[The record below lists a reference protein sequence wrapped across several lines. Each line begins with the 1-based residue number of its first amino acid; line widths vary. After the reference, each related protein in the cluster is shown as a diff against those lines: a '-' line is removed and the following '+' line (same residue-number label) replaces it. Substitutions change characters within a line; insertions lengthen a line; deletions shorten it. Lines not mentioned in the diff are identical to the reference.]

1 MREQRALMAD
11 EAIAEAEAL
20 PPVRKKKMSGKK
32 LVLFIILPLI
42 LFGGGGAA
50 AWFLLFQSQEAVD
63 GEHAEAEPEHPPIYF
78 DLDEM
83 TVNLST
89 QSKRNSYLKLKL
101 ALELGAPEDSETLP
115 NVLPRVVDQFQIYLR
130 GVRVEDLQGSDGLQ
144 RLREE
149 LLLRAQK
156 AAAPATVKD
165 VLFKVVQIQ

>member
-1 MREQRALMAD
+1 MAE
-11 EAIAEAEAL
+11 EAAAEAA
-20 PPVRKKKMSGKK
+20 PPVKKRGMSGKK
-32 LVLFIILPLI
+32 LVLFIILPLL

-50 AWFLLFQSQEAVD
+50 AWFLLFQGHDPVEGEAA
-63 GEHAEAEPEHPPIYF
+63 AEAEAEAAHPPVYY
-78 DLDEM
+78 DLEEM

-89 QSKRNSYLKLKL
+89 ASKRNSYLKLKL

-130 GVRVEDLQGSDGLQ
+130 GVRAEDLEGSDGLQ

>member
-1 MREQRALMAD
+1 MAE
-11 EAIAEAEAL
+11 EAVADAEAAP
-20 PPVRKKKMSGKK
+20 PPVRKKMSGKK
-32 LVLFIILPLI
+32 LVLFVVLPLL

-50 AWFLLFQSQEAVD
+50 AWFLLFKGQEPVE
-63 GEHAEAEPEHPPIYF
+63 GEQAQAEAEAAHPPVYY

-83 TVNLST
+83 TVNLAT

-101 ALELGAPEDSETLP
+101 ALELGAPEDTETLP
-115 NVLPRVVDQFQIYLR
+115 NVLPRVIDQFQIYLR

>member
-1 MREQRALMAD
+1 MAE
-11 EAIAEAEAL
+11 EAAAEAAP
-20 PPVRKKKMSGKK
+20 PPVRKKRMSGKK
-32 LVLFIILPLI
+32 LVLFIVLPLI

-50 AWFLLFQSQEAVD
+50 AWFLLFQGHEPVEGEAA
-63 GEHAEAEPEHPPIYF
+63 AEAEAQHPPVYY

-89 QSKRNSYLKLKL
+89 ASKRNSYLKLKL
-101 ALELGAPEDSETLP
+101 ALELGTPEDSETLP

-156 AAAPATVKD
+156 AASPATVKD

>member
-1 MREQRALMAD
+1 M
-11 EAIAEAEAL
+11 AEAAAADAEAAP
-20 PPVRKKKMSGKK
+20 PPVIKKRRMSGKK
-32 LVLFIILPLI
+32 LVLFIILPVL
-42 LFGGGGAA
+42 LFAGGGAA
-50 AWFLLFQSQEAVD
+50 AWFLLFQTPETAEGEAAA
-63 GEHAEAEPEHPPIYF
+63 AEEEAAHPPVYF

-89 QSKRNSYLKLKL
+89 ESRRNSYLKLKL
-101 ALELGAPEDSETLP
+101 ELELGSQEDAEMLP
-115 NVLPRVVDQFQIYLR
+115 NVLPRVIDQFQIYLR

-156 AAAPATVKD
+156 AAVPASVKD

>member
-1 MREQRALMAD
+1 M
-11 EAIAEAEAL
+11 AEAAAADAEAA
-20 PPVRKKKMSGKK
+20 PPPPIKKRRMSGKK
-32 LVLFIILPLI
+32 LVLFIILPLL

-50 AWFLLFQSQEAVD
+50 AWFLLFQGHDAPVDEATAA
-63 GEHAEAEPEHPPIYF
+63 AEEEAAHPPVYF
-78 DLDEM
+78 DMDEM

-89 QSKRNSYLKLKL
+89 ESRRNSYLKLKL
-101 ALELGAPEDSETLP
+101 ALELGKPEDSETLP
-115 NVLPRVVDQFQIYLR
+115 TVLPRVVDQFQIYLR

-165 VLFKVVQIQ
+165 VLFKIVQIQ

>member
-1 MREQRALMAD
+1 MAE
-11 EAIAEAEAL
+11 EAVAEGEAA
-20 PPVRKKKMSGKK
+20 PPVRKKRMSGKK
-32 LVLFIILPLI
+32 LVLFVILPLI

-50 AWFLLFQSQEAVD
+50 AWFLLFQGQEPVE
-63 GEHAEAEPEHPPIYF
+63 GEHAEAEAEAAHPPVYY

>member
-1 MREQRALMAD
+1 MAE
-11 EAIAEAEAL
+11 EAVAEAEAA
-20 PPVRKKKMSGKK
+20 PPVRKKMSGKK

-50 AWFLLFQSQEAVD
+50 AWFLLFQGQEPVE
-63 GEHAEAEPEHPPIYF
+63 GELAEAEAEAAHPPVYY

-101 ALELGAPEDSETLP
+101 ALELGAPEDSETIP

>member
-1 MREQRALMAD
+1 
-11 EAIAEAEAL
+11 
-20 PPVRKKKMSGKK
+20 MSGKK
-32 LVLFIILPLI
+32 LVLFIILPLL

-50 AWFLLFQSQEAVD
+50 AWFLLFQSHAPAAGEAQV
-63 GEHAEAEPEHPPIYF
+63 EEEATHPPVYY

-89 QSKRNSYLKLKL
+89 ASKRNSYLKLKL
-101 ALELGAPEDSETLP
+101 ALELGAPADTETLP

-156 AAAPATVKD
+156 AAAPARVKD

>member
-1 MREQRALMAD
+1 MAE
-11 EAIAEAEAL
+11 EAAEAEAA
-20 PPVRKKKMSGKK
+20 PPPKRKKMSGKR
-32 LVLFIILPLI
+32 LVLFIILPLL

-50 AWFLLFQSQEAVD
+50 AWFLLFQGHEEPAE
-63 GEHAEAEPEHPPIYF
+63 GEVASAEAEPDHPPVYF

-83 TVNLST
+83 TVNLT
-89 QSKRNSYLKLKL
+89 TTGKRNSYLKLKL

-165 VLFKVVQIQ
+165 VLFKVVQVQ

>member
-1 MREQRALMAD
+1 MAE
-11 EAIAEAEAL
+11 EAVAEAEAA
-20 PPVRKKKMSGKK
+20 PPVRKKMSGKK

-50 AWFLLFQSQEAVD
+50 AWFLLFQGQEPVE
-63 GEHAEAEPEHPPIYF
+63 GEHADAEAEPEHPPVYY

-101 ALELGAPEDSETLP
+101 ALELGAPEDSETIP

>member
-1 MREQRALMAD
+1 
-11 EAIAEAEAL
+11 
-20 PPVRKKKMSGKK
+20 MSGKK
-32 LVLFIILPLI
+32 LVLFIILPLL

-50 AWFLLFQSQEAVD
+50 AWFLLFQGHAPAEGDVAA
-63 GEHAEAEPEHPPIYF
+63 AEAEAEATHPPIYF
-78 DLDEM
+78 DMDEM

-89 QSKRNSYLKLKL
+89 SSKRNSYLKLKL

-115 NVLPRVVDQFQIYLR
+115 NVLPRVIDQFQIYLR

>member
-1 MREQRALMAD
+1 MAE
-11 EAIAEAEAL
+11 EAAEAEA
-20 PPVRKKKMSGKK
+20 PPPKKKKMSGKK
-32 LVLFIILPLI
+32 LVLFIILPLL

-50 AWFLLFQSQEAVD
+50 AWFLLFQGHEPVE
-63 GEHAEAEPEHPPIYF
+63 GELAATEEAESDHPPVYF

-83 TVNLST
+83 TVNLT
-89 QSKRNSYLKLKL
+89 TTGKRNSYLKLKL

-165 VLFKVVQIQ
+165 VLFKVVQVQ

>member
-1 MREQRALMAD
+1 M
-11 EAIAEAEAL
+11 AEAAAADAEAA
-20 PPVRKKKMSGKK
+20 PPPPIKKRRMSGKK
-32 LVLFIILPLI
+32 LVLFIVLPLL
-42 LFGGGGAA
+42 LFGGAGAA
-50 AWFLLFQSQEAVD
+50 AWFLLFQGHDAPADDAAAAAEEEA
-63 GEHAEAEPEHPPIYF
+63 AHPPVYF
-78 DLDEM
+78 DMDEM

-89 QSKRNSYLKLKL
+89 DSRRNSYLKLKL
-101 ALELGAPEDSETLP
+101 ALELGKPEDSETLP

>member
-1 MREQRALMAD
+1 MAE
-11 EAIAEAEAL
+11 EAAEAEAA
-20 PPVRKKKMSGKK
+20 PPPRKKKMSGKK
-32 LVLFIILPLI
+32 LVLFIILPLL

-50 AWFLLFQSQEAVD
+50 AWFLLFQGHEPAE
-63 GEHAEAEPEHPPIYF
+63 GEMAAAEEAEADHPPVYF

-83 TVNLST
+83 TVNLTTSG
-89 QSKRNSYLKLKL
+89 KRNSYLKLKL

-165 VLFKVVQIQ
+165 VLFKVVQVQ

>member
-1 MREQRALMAD
+1 MAE
-11 EAIAEAEAL
+11 EAIAEAAP
-20 PPVRKKKMSGKK
+20 PPVRRKRISGKK
-32 LVLFIILPLI
+32 LVLFIILPLL
-42 LFGGGGAA
+42 LFGGGSAA
-50 AWFLLFQSQEAVD
+50 AWFLLFQDHAPAEGEAQ
-63 GEHAEAEPEHPPIYF
+63 AEEEANAGHPPVYY

-89 QSKRNSYLKLKL
+89 TSKRNSYLKLKL
-101 ALELGAPEDSETLP
+101 ALELGAPEDTETLP

-156 AAAPATVKD
+156 AAAPARVKD
-165 VLFKVVQIQ
+165 VLFKVVQVQ

>member
-1 MREQRALMAD
+1 M
-11 EAIAEAEAL
+11 AEAAAADAEAA
-20 PPVRKKKMSGKK
+20 PPPPIKKRRMSGKK
-32 LVLFIILPLI
+32 LVLFIVLPLL
-42 LFGGGGAA
+42 LFGGAGAA
-50 AWFLLFQSQEAVD
+50 AWFLLFQGHDVPADDAAAAAEEEA
-63 GEHAEAEPEHPPIYF
+63 AHPPVYF
-78 DLDEM
+78 DMDEM

-89 QSKRNSYLKLKL
+89 DSRRNSYLKLKL
-101 ALELGAPEDSETLP
+101 ALELGKPEDSETLP

>member
-1 MREQRALMAD
+1 MAE
-11 EAIAEAEAL
+11 EAIAEAA
-20 PPVRKKKMSGKK
+20 PPLVRKKRMSGKK
-32 LVLFIILPLI
+32 LVLFIILPLL

-50 AWFLLFQSQEAVD
+50 AWFLLFQGHEPAEGEAA
-63 GEHAEAEPEHPPIYF
+63 AEAEVDHPPVYF

-89 QSKRNSYLKLKL
+89 VSKRNSYLKLKL

-156 AAAPATVKD
+156 AAAPAKVKD
-165 VLFKVVQIQ
+165 VLFKAVQIQ

>member
-1 MREQRALMAD
+1 MAE
-11 EAIAEAEAL
+11 EAIAEAAP
-20 PPVRKKKMSGKK
+20 PPVRRKRMSGKR
-32 LVLFIILPLI
+32 LVLFIILPLL
-42 LFGGGGAA
+42 LFGGGGTT
-50 AWFLLFQSQEAVD
+50 AWFLLFQGHAPAE
-63 GEHAEAEPEHPPIYF
+63 GEVLAEEDSGHPPVYY

-89 QSKRNSYLKLKL
+89 AGKRNSYLKLKL
-101 ALELGAPEDSETLP
+101 ALELGAPEDTETLP

-156 AAAPATVKD
+156 AAVPARVKD
-165 VLFKVVQIQ
+165 VLFKVVQVQ

>member
-1 MREQRALMAD
+1 M
-11 EAIAEAEAL
+11 AEAATADADTA
-20 PPVRKKKMSGKK
+20 PPPAIKKRRMSGKK
-32 LVLFIILPLI
+32 LVLFILLPLL

-50 AWFLLFQSQEAVD
+50 AWFLLFQSPETAEGEAAAA
-63 GEHAEAEPEHPPIYF
+63 AEEEAAHPPVYF
-78 DLDEM
+78 DMDEM

-89 QSKRNSYLKLKL
+89 EGRRNSYLKLKL
-101 ALELGAPEDSETLP
+101 ALELGKQEDSEMLP
-115 NVLPRVVDQFQIYLR
+115 NVLPRVIDQFQIYLR

>member
-1 MREQRALMAD
+1 MAE
-11 EAIAEAEAL
+11 EAVAEEAA
-20 PPVRKKKMSGKK
+20 PPVRKKRMSGKK

-50 AWFLLFQSQEAVD
+50 AWFLLFQGQESVE
-63 GEHAEAEPEHPPIYF
+63 GEQAEADTEAAHPPVYY

-156 AAAPATVKD
+156 AAAPMAIKD
-165 VLFKVVQIQ
+165 ILFKVVQVQ

>member
-1 MREQRALMAD
+1 MAE
-11 EAIAEAEAL
+11 EAAAEAA
-20 PPVRKKKMSGKK
+20 PPVKKSRMSGKK

-50 AWFLLFQSQEAVD
+50 AWFLLFQGHDPVEGEAM
-63 GEHAEAEPEHPPIYF
+63 AEADAAAEHPPVYY

-89 QSKRNSYLKLKL
+89 ASKRNSYLKLKL

>member
-1 MREQRALMAD
+1 MAE
-11 EAIAEAEAL
+11 EAVAEAAP
-20 PPVRKKKMSGKK
+20 PPVRKRRMSGKK
-32 LVLFIILPLI
+32 LVLFIILPLL

-50 AWFLLFQSQEAVD
+50 AWFLLFQGHEPIEAEV
-63 GEHAEAEPEHPPIYF
+63 HAEEEAAHPPVYY

-89 QSKRNSYLKLKL
+89 ASKRNSYLKLKL
-101 ALELGAPEDSETLP
+101 ALELGTPEDSETLP

-156 AAAPATVKD
+156 AAAPARVKD